1 VIAAYADKLGL
12 PDFLHGLVVGERPE
26 PQPRPGWEVVEVR
39 AASVNPHDLWTLK
52 GVVGVPFEPPVIL
65 GCDGAGVAADGR
77 EVVFFPVIAE
87 GEGFRMLT
95 DGIDGTFAP
104 RVALPSA
111 NLVSKPASL
120 SFEEAAGLG
129 TAWLTAWRMLFTK
142 ARLRPGERVLVQGAS
157 GGVSTAATMLA
168 SAAGAHVTVTSRREE
183 LLERA
188 REIGALDA
196 VLTGSRLPR
205 RVDVVIETVGKATW
219 EHSMKSLAPDGRLVV
234 SGATTGADPPADL
247 NRLFFREIT
256 VYGSTMGTLAEMR
269 QVCAFVE
276 HAGLHPPVSR
286 VYDGVESVPEAMRAL
301 DAGEQFGKL
310 VIRP

>member
-1 VIAAYADKLGL
+1 MIAAYAAKLGL
-12 PDFLHGLVVGERPE
+12 PDFLDGLVVGERPE
-26 PQPRPGWEVVEVR
+26 PEPRPGWEIVEVK
-39 AASVNPHDLWTLK
+39 AASLNPHDLWTLK

-65 GCDGAGVAADGR
+65 GCDGAGVTADGR
-77 EVVFFPVIAE
+77 EVVFYPVIAE

-111 NLVSKPASL
+111 NLVPKPSNL
-120 SFEEAAGLG
+120 SFEEAAGVG

-168 SAAGAHVTVTSRREE
+168 SAAGAHVTVTSRKEE

-188 REIGALDA
+188 REIGAHEA
-196 VLTGSRLPR
+196 VPTGTRLPK
-205 RVDVVIETVGKATW
+205 RVDVVIETVGQATW
-219 EHSMKSLAPDGRLVV
+219 DHSMKSLAQSGRLVIAGAT
-234 SGATTGADPPADL
+234 SGANPPADL
-247 NRLFFREIT
+247 NRLFYREISIF
-256 VYGSTMGTLAEMR
+256 GSTMGTPGEFR
-269 QVCAFVE
+269 QVCAFIE
-276 HAGLHPPVSR
+276 HADLHPPVSR
-286 VYDGVESVPEAMRAL
+286 VYDSVESVPEAMRAL

-310 VIRP
+310 VVRP